1 MNTKKGLGLK
11 GKLIVGT
18 SLIIFAIVVGTTFV
32 AYLQARDILQLTV
45 ANGAKKEAL
54 QTAEIISNWVQSAS
68 REVDAVSGATGIK
81 GMNWVEQKPM
91 LDGILE
97 EHPDYEMMFVADLS
111 GHARTTFGD
120 TMQIG
125 DTDYF
130 RKALDTG
137 RVVFSDP
144 MPSPITKKPIFA
156 VARPI
161 IGYDNSLA
169 GVLGATV
176 KFDYIWNLL
185 AQDEMTK
192 HGYGWLIDNSSNT
205 IAHPDSRYIGNR
217 RFLEDNVELQD
228 IAAHMVEGGNAIE
241 TFTIDGVEMTVA
253 YAPIPITGWSS
264 AQITR
269 TKDVLAGLD
278 VLRNRLI
285 PLLLVALLVGVL
297 SASVFSDR
305 LVKPIIVL
313 TQNAQLLAQGNL
325 THAISVDRTDEIGAL
340 SHAFSEMVDALK
352 ALITNVQSSG
362 HNVQRYSLELSA
374 GTEETGASIT
384 EMANTA
390 TEFATTV
397 QVMNAGAKNLSSS
410 ASRISSMVNEGEQA
424 LEQTVIHT
432 DELRGDIEDLA
443 KVIDNLGHS
452 SDEISKIVEVIA
464 GIAEQ
469 TNLLALN
476 ASIEAAR
483 AGEHGR
489 GFAVVAEEVRTLSE
503 QSQQATQDISA
514 LVTEIQSGT
523 KKAVEGM
530 GKGVHKAQETSEIVR
545 VGSNSLKGILEA
557 ATHLTDQIQSI
568 TKGVAVIGEG
578 SQEMAA
584 MTEEQSAI
592 VQSLASSAQDLSNMA
607 EDLLATIQRFN
618 VGTAEG

>member
-1 MNTKKGLGLK
+1 MGAKKGSGLK
-11 GKLIVGT
+11 GKLIIGT
-18 SLIIFAIVVGTTFV
+18 SLIIFAIVIGTTLV
-32 AYLQARDILQLTV
+32 AYLQARDVLRVTIG
-45 ANGAKKEAL
+45 NGAKTEAL

-81 GMNWVEQKPM
+81 GMNWGEQKPM

-97 EHPDYEMMFVADLS
+97 DHPDYEMMFVADLS
-111 GHARTTFGD
+111 GHARTTLGD

-125 DTDYF
+125 DTGYF
-130 RKALDTG
+130 RKVLDTG
-137 RVVFSDP
+137 KVAFSDP
-144 MPSPITKKPIFA
+144 IPSTITKKPVFV

-161 IGYDNSLA
+161 IGHNGGLA

-185 AQDEMTK
+185 AKEEMTK
-192 HGYGWLIDNSSNT
+192 HGYGWLIDSNLNT
-205 IAHPDSRYIGNR
+205 IAHPDSRYIGNS
-217 RFLEDNVELQD
+217 RFLDDNLELQE
-228 IAAHMVEGGNAIE
+228 IAAHMIEGGNAIE
-241 TFTIDGVEMTVA
+241 TFVIDGVEMTIA

-278 VLRNRLI
+278 ALRNRLV

-297 SASVFSDR
+297 AASIFSDR

-313 TQNAQLLAQGNL
+313 TQNAELLAQGDL
-325 THAISVDRTDEIGAL
+325 RHSISIDRQDEIGAL
-340 SHAFSEMVDALK
+340 SQAFSEMVDSLK
-352 ALITNVQSSG
+352 ALVTNVQKSG
-362 HNVQRYSLELSA
+362 HNVQRYALELSA

-390 TEFATTV
+390 TEFAVTV
-397 QVMNAGAKNLSSS
+397 QTMNSGAKNLSTF
-410 ASRISSMVNEGEQA
+410 ASQISDMVNEGERA
-424 LEQTVIHT
+424 LETTVTHT
-432 DELRGDIEDLA
+432 DDLRSDIENLGR
-443 KVIDNLGHS
+443 VIDDLGRS

-489 GFAVVAEEVRTLSE
+489 GFAVVAEEVRSLSE
-503 QSQQATQDISA
+503 QSRHATQEISA
-514 LVTEIQSGT
+514 LVTEIQNGA
-523 KKAVEGM
+523 KQAVEGM
-530 GKGVHKAQETSEIVR
+530 DKGVHKAQETSEIVR
-545 VGSNSLKGILEA
+545 LGSGSLKGILQA
-557 ATHLTDQIQSI
+557 AAQLIDEIQSI

-592 VQSLASSAQDLSNMA
+592 VDSLAASAQDLSNMA
-607 EDLLATIQRFN
+607 EDLLAMIQRFN
-618 VGTAEG
+618 VGAVEM